1 MDEGED
7 ECAAIDDFYYEVR
20 FERSRRHV
28 YFYDLVPPR
37 SNPNN
42 NNNNENKLNPRDRHA

>member
-7 ECAAIDDFYYEVR
+7 ECATIDDFYYEVR

-42 NNNNENKLNPRDRHA
+42 NNNENKLNPRERYA